1 MAFRIQLNDHSEA
14 VLAQMDANVERA
26 LTAMGIKAVGL
37 IVRQME
43 SGYTT
48 PHKNRTHGTTSDG
61 GTHTAIRETGDLMR
75 DVSYEVGNSGAGT
88 VDVGNSLIS
97 THAPREGCDG
107 SRELRISKRA
117 NFNPR
122 TPRGVRHSVNRHVAC
137 SARISIHAPR
147 EGCDW
152 PLRGLYRGRRDFNPR
167 TPRGVRQHPRRVR
180 IPRRGISIHE
190 PREGCDR
197 RKRYEILV

>member
-37 IVRQME
+37 IVKQME

-75 DVSYEVGNSGAGT
+75 DVFYEVGNSGEGT

-97 THAPREGCDG
+97 THAPREGCD
-107 SRELRISKRA
+107 SKNVQISLHIFA
-117 NFNPR
+117 
-122 TPRGVRHSVNRHVAC
+122 TIDSLA
-137 SARISIHAPR
+137 
-147 EGCDW
+147 E
-152 PLRGLYRGRRDFNPR
+152 
-167 TPRGVRQHPRRVR
+167 
-180 IPRRGISIHE
+180 
-190 PREGCDR
+190 
-197 RKRYEILV
+197 

>member
-37 IVRQME
+37 IVKQME

-88 VDVGNSLIS
+88 VDVGNSL
-97 THAPREGCDG
+97 EY
-107 SRELRISKRA
+107 
-117 NFNPR
+117 
-122 TPRGVRHSVNRHVAC
+122 GV
-137 SARISIHAPR
+137 
-147 EGCDW
+147 
-152 PLRGLYRGRRDFNPR
+152 F
-167 TPRGVRQHPRRVR
+167 
-180 IPRRGISIHE
+180 IHE
-190 PREGCDR
+190 GTSRLESRPYIRDALTNGAENLQQVASAYLKMGMS
-197 RKRYEILV
+197 E

>member
-1 MAFRIQLNDHSEA
+1 MAFRIQLSDHAEA
-14 VLAQMDANVERA
+14 VLTQMDANVERA

-75 DVSYEVGNSGAGT
+75 DVSYEVGNSGEGT

-97 THAPREGCDG
+97 THAPREGCDRGMITSRGCIAAFQSTHPARGATDGGCRAVDEWSG
-107 SRELRISKRA
+107 SGFADNQEGWKSCYAANARSK
-117 NFNPR
+117 
-122 TPRGVRHSVNRHVAC
+122 
-137 SARISIHAPR
+137 SA
-147 EGCDW
+147 G
-152 PLRGLYRGRRDFNPR
+152 
-167 TPRGVRQHPRRVR
+167 
-180 IPRRGISIHE
+180 
-190 PREGCDR
+190 DR
-197 RKRYEILV
+197 

>member
-1 MAFRIQLNDHSEA
+1 MAFRIQLSDHAEA
-14 VLAQMDANVERA
+14 VLTQMDANVERA

-75 DVSYEVGNSGAGT
+75 DVSYEVGNSGEGT

-122 TPRGVRHSVNRHVAC
+122 TPRGVRRFKAASGYN
-137 SARISIHAPR
+137 ARVISIHAPR
-147 EGCDW
+147 EGCDGW
-152 PLRGLYRGRRDFNPR
+152 TRRALTQACNFNPR
-167 TPRGVRQHPRRVR
+167 TPRGVRPFRHWYRDNSFLFQSTHPA
-180 IPRRGISIHE
+180 RGATM
-190 PREGCDR
+190 
-197 RKRYEILV
+197 

>member
-1 MAFRIQLNDHSEA
+1 MAFRIQLNDHSED

-37 IVRQME
+37 IVKQME

-88 VDVGNSLIS
+88 VDVGNSL
-97 THAPREGCDG
+97 EY
-107 SRELRISKRA
+107 
-117 NFNPR
+117 
-122 TPRGVRHSVNRHVAC
+122 GV
-137 SARISIHAPR
+137 
-147 EGCDW
+147 
-152 PLRGLYRGRRDFNPR
+152 F
-167 TPRGVRQHPRRVR
+167 
-180 IPRRGISIHE
+180 IHE
-190 PREGCDR
+190 GTSRLESRPYIRDALTNGAEELQRVASAYLKMGMS
-197 RKRYEILV
+197 E

>member
-1 MAFRIQLNDHSEA
+1 MAFRIQLSDHAEA
-14 VLAQMDANVERA
+14 VLTQMDANVESA

-88 VDVGNSLIS
+88 VDVGHSLEYGVFV
-97 THAPREGCDG
+97 HEGT
-107 SRELRISKRA
+107 SRLESRPYIRDALTNGAEELQR
-117 NFNPR
+117 
-122 TPRGVRHSVNRHVAC
+122 VA
-137 SARISIHAPR
+137 SAYLKMGMS
-147 EGCDW
+147 E
-152 PLRGLYRGRRDFNPR
+152 
-167 TPRGVRQHPRRVR
+167 
-180 IPRRGISIHE
+180 
-190 PREGCDR
+190 
-197 RKRYEILV
+197 

>member
-26 LTAMGIKAVGL
+26 LTAMGVKAVGL

-75 DVSYEVGNSGAGT
+75 DVFYEVGNSGAGT
-88 VDVGNSLIS
+88 VDVGNSL
-97 THAPREGCDG
+97 EY
-107 SRELRISKRA
+107 
-117 NFNPR
+117 
-122 TPRGVRHSVNRHVAC
+122 GV
-137 SARISIHAPR
+137 
-147 EGCDW
+147 
-152 PLRGLYRGRRDFNPR
+152 F
-167 TPRGVRQHPRRVR
+167 
-180 IPRRGISIHE
+180 IHE
-190 PREGCDR
+190 GTSRLESRPYIRDALTNGAENLQQVASAYLKMGMS
-197 RKRYEILV
+197 E

>member
-88 VDVGNSLIS
+88 VDVGNSLEYGVFV
-97 THAPREGCDG
+97 HEGT
-107 SRELRISKRA
+107 SRLESRPYIRDALTNGAEELQR
-117 NFNPR
+117 
-122 TPRGVRHSVNRHVAC
+122 VA
-137 SARISIHAPR
+137 SAYLKMGMS
-147 EGCDW
+147 E
-152 PLRGLYRGRRDFNPR
+152 
-167 TPRGVRQHPRRVR
+167 
-180 IPRRGISIHE
+180 
-190 PREGCDR
+190 
-197 RKRYEILV
+197 

>member
-1 MAFRIQLNDHSEA
+1 MAFRIQLSDHAEA

-37 IVRQME
+37 IVKQME

-88 VDVGNSLIS
+88 VDVGNSLEYGVFV
-97 THAPREGCDG
+97 HEGT
-107 SRELRISKRA
+107 SRLESRPYIRDALTNGAEELQR
-117 NFNPR
+117 
-122 TPRGVRHSVNRHVAC
+122 VA
-137 SARISIHAPR
+137 SAYLKMGMS
-147 EGCDW
+147 E
-152 PLRGLYRGRRDFNPR
+152 
-167 TPRGVRQHPRRVR
+167 
-180 IPRRGISIHE
+180 
-190 PREGCDR
+190 
-197 RKRYEILV
+197 

>member
-1 MAFRIQLNDHSEA
+1 MAFRIQLSDHAEA

-88 VDVGNSLIS
+88 VDVGNSLEYGVFV
-97 THAPREGCDG
+97 HEGT
-107 SRELRISKRA
+107 SRLESRPYIRDALTNGAEELQR
-117 NFNPR
+117 
-122 TPRGVRHSVNRHVAC
+122 VA
-137 SARISIHAPR
+137 SAYLKMGMS
-147 EGCDW
+147 E
-152 PLRGLYRGRRDFNPR
+152 
-167 TPRGVRQHPRRVR
+167 
-180 IPRRGISIHE
+180 
-190 PREGCDR
+190 
-197 RKRYEILV
+197 

>member
-1 MAFRIQLNDHSEA
+1 MAFRIQLSDHAEA
-14 VLAQMDANVERA
+14 VLAQMDANVESA

-88 VDVGNSLIS
+88 VDVGNSLEYGVFV
-97 THAPREGCDG
+97 HEGT
-107 SRELRISKRA
+107 SRLESRPYIRDALTNGAEELQR
-117 NFNPR
+117 
-122 TPRGVRHSVNRHVAC
+122 VA
-137 SARISIHAPR
+137 SAYLKMGMS
-147 EGCDW
+147 E
-152 PLRGLYRGRRDFNPR
+152 
-167 TPRGVRQHPRRVR
+167 
-180 IPRRGISIHE
+180 
-190 PREGCDR
+190 
-197 RKRYEILV
+197 

>member
-1 MAFRIQLNDHSEA
+1 MAFRIQLSDHAEA

-48 PHKNRTHGTTSDG
+48 PHKNRTHGTASDG

-88 VDVGNSLIS
+88 VDVGNSLEYGVFV
-97 THAPREGCDG
+97 HEGTSRLESRPYIRDALTNG
-107 SRELRISKRA
+107 SEELQR
-117 NFNPR
+117 
-122 TPRGVRHSVNRHVAC
+122 VA
-137 SARISIHAPR
+137 SAYLKMGMS
-147 EGCDW
+147 E
-152 PLRGLYRGRRDFNPR
+152 
-167 TPRGVRQHPRRVR
+167 
-180 IPRRGISIHE
+180 
-190 PREGCDR
+190 
-197 RKRYEILV
+197 

>member
-1 MAFRIQLNDHSEA
+1 MAFRIQLNDHSDA

-48 PHKNRTHGTTSDG
+48 PHKNRAHGTTSDG

-88 VDVGNSLIS
+88 VDVGNSL
-97 THAPREGCDG
+97 EY
-107 SRELRISKRA
+107 
-117 NFNPR
+117 
-122 TPRGVRHSVNRHVAC
+122 GV
-137 SARISIHAPR
+137 
-147 EGCDW
+147 
-152 PLRGLYRGRRDFNPR
+152 F
-167 TPRGVRQHPRRVR
+167 
-180 IPRRGISIHE
+180 IHE
-190 PREGCDR
+190 GTSRLESRPYIRDALTNGAEELQRVASAYLKMGMS
-197 RKRYEILV
+197 E

>member
-48 PHKNRTHGTTSDG
+48 PHKNRAHGTTSDG

-88 VDVGNSLIS
+88 VDVGNSL
-97 THAPREGCDG
+97 EY
-107 SRELRISKRA
+107 
-117 NFNPR
+117 
-122 TPRGVRHSVNRHVAC
+122 GV
-137 SARISIHAPR
+137 
-147 EGCDW
+147 
-152 PLRGLYRGRRDFNPR
+152 F
-167 TPRGVRQHPRRVR
+167 
-180 IPRRGISIHE
+180 IHE
-190 PREGCDR
+190 GTSRLESRPYIRDALTNGAEELQRVASAYLKMGMS
-197 RKRYEILV
+197 E

>member
-1 MAFRIQLNDHSEA
+1 MAFRIQLSDHAEA
-14 VLAQMDANVERA
+14 VLAQMEANVERA

-88 VDVGNSLIS
+88 VDVGNSLEYGVFV
-97 THAPREGCDG
+97 HEGT
-107 SRELRISKRA
+107 SRLESRPYIRDALTNGAEELQR
-117 NFNPR
+117 
-122 TPRGVRHSVNRHVAC
+122 VA
-137 SARISIHAPR
+137 SAYLKMGMS
-147 EGCDW
+147 E
-152 PLRGLYRGRRDFNPR
+152 
-167 TPRGVRQHPRRVR
+167 
-180 IPRRGISIHE
+180 
-190 PREGCDR
+190 
-197 RKRYEILV
+197 

>member
-1 MAFRIQLNDHSEA
+1 MAFRIQLNDNSEA

-48 PHKNRTHGTTSDG
+48 PHKNRTHGTTSDV

-88 VDVGNSLIS
+88 VDVGNSL
-97 THAPREGCDG
+97 EY
-107 SRELRISKRA
+107 
-117 NFNPR
+117 
-122 TPRGVRHSVNRHVAC
+122 GV
-137 SARISIHAPR
+137 
-147 EGCDW
+147 
-152 PLRGLYRGRRDFNPR
+152 F
-167 TPRGVRQHPRRVR
+167 
-180 IPRRGISIHE
+180 IHE
-190 PREGCDR
+190 GTSRLESRPYIRDALTNGAEELQRVASAYLKMGMS
-197 RKRYEILV
+197 E

>member
-14 VLAQMDANVERA
+14 VLEQMDANVERA

-88 VDVGNSLIS
+88 VDVGNSL
-97 THAPREGCDG
+97 EY
-107 SRELRISKRA
+107 
-117 NFNPR
+117 
-122 TPRGVRHSVNRHVAC
+122 GV
-137 SARISIHAPR
+137 
-147 EGCDW
+147 
-152 PLRGLYRGRRDFNPR
+152 F
-167 TPRGVRQHPRRVR
+167 
-180 IPRRGISIHE
+180 IHE
-190 PREGCDR
+190 GTSRLESRPYIRDAMTNGAEELQRVASAYLKMGMS
-197 RKRYEILV
+197 E

>member
-37 IVRQME
+37 IVKQME

-75 DVSYEVGNSGAGT
+75 DVFYEVGNSGAGT
-88 VDVGNSLIS
+88 VDVGNSL
-97 THAPREGCDG
+97 EY
-107 SRELRISKRA
+107 
-117 NFNPR
+117 
-122 TPRGVRHSVNRHVAC
+122 GV
-137 SARISIHAPR
+137 
-147 EGCDW
+147 
-152 PLRGLYRGRRDFNPR
+152 F
-167 TPRGVRQHPRRVR
+167 
-180 IPRRGISIHE
+180 IHE
-190 PREGCDR
+190 GTSRLESRPYIRDALINGAENLQQVASAYLKMGMS
-197 RKRYEILV
+197 E

>member
-1 MAFRIQLNDHSEA
+1 MAFRIQLNDHAEA
-14 VLAQMDANVERA
+14 VLAQMDANEERA

-88 VDVGNSLIS
+88 VDVGNSL
-97 THAPREGCDG
+97 EY
-107 SRELRISKRA
+107 
-117 NFNPR
+117 
-122 TPRGVRHSVNRHVAC
+122 GV
-137 SARISIHAPR
+137 
-147 EGCDW
+147 
-152 PLRGLYRGRRDFNPR
+152 F
-167 TPRGVRQHPRRVR
+167 
-180 IPRRGISIHE
+180 IHE
-190 PREGCDR
+190 GTSRLESRPYIRDALTNGAEELQRVASAYLKMGMS
-197 RKRYEILV
+197 E